1 MNTLRFLRNAAIV
14 LSLLGVSASC
24 LVVAIA
30 YRWTRNK
37 VLRAFLFL
45 LASFAGIAVSVLV
58 PVRFSVA
65 GVSAGT
71 ILEVAAELVYLVAM
85 PRFVWRS
92 LELPLPRALRL
103 GGWVGYAILA
113 AYYVRAAFWGIGLVG
128 AVTALSFGLTIAAV
142 SFMVLRLGRVE
153 DRLLRGLF
161 RRFLL
166 TTAIFIPLTIL
177 DSVGSIRGWRWI
189 EPFDRLSVAF
199 YVLAVSA
206 LIIAEASRWLA
217 HIAEGK
223 LRGASD
229 AADASE
235 AGVGA
240 EPGIPPEDPGALT
253 VDHGSEPD
261 FGAFGLSPRQVQI
274 ARLIL
279 RGYSAKEIGAKLD
292 ISAKTA
298 ENHTYAL
305 YRKVGAQSRLQFY
318 SILRRASRGSAIGRA
333 PQPAPPRT

>member
-1 MNTLRFLRNAAIV
+1 MQVLRFLHNSAII

-24 LVVAIA
+24 LVVALA
-30 YRWTRNK
+30 YRWTREE
-37 VLRAFLFL
+37 VLRSFLFL

-58 PVRFSVA
+58 PVRFSIA
-65 GVSAGT
+65 GIAAGT

-85 PRFVWRS
+85 PRFVAGALGLS
-92 LELPLPRALRL
+92 PSRAVRL
-103 GGWVGYAILA
+103 GFWSSYAFLA
-113 AYYVRAAFWGIGLVG
+113 AYYIRAAFWGIGRVG
-128 AVTALSFGLTIAAV
+128 AVTALSFVLTIAAV
-142 SFMVLRLGRVE
+142 TFMILRLGRVE

-166 TTAIFIPLTIL
+166 TTAVFIPLTIL
-177 DSVGSIRGWRWI
+177 DSIGSIRGWRWI
-189 EPFDRLSVAF
+189 APFDRLSVAF
-199 YVLAVSA
+199 YVLSVSI

-217 HIAEGK
+217 HIAERK

-229 AADASE
+229 AA
-235 AGVGA
+235 AGGAAPETDTSPAGDGAAVGA
-240 EPGIPPEDPGALT
+240 LGADL
-253 VDHGSEPD
+253 D
-261 FGAFGLSPRQVQI
+261 FDAFGFSPRQGQI

-279 RGYSAKEIGAKLD
+279 RGYSAKEIGAKLG

-318 SILRRASRGSAIGRA
+318 SIVRRVPRGNATGRA
-333 PQPAPPRT
+333 TPPAPPPT